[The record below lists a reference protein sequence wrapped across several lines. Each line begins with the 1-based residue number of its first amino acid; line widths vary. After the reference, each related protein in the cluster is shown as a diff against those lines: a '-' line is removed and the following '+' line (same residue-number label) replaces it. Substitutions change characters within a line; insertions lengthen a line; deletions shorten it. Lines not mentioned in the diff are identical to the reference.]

1 MGVEQAAN
9 NLQDNTLADQNPHIS
24 SEDQNFA
31 DAEPETHANDTSN
44 APEHEEPGLNN
55 SQAHVGSEQEMEG
68 DGIFITEKPGQHD
81 PVEDDEPDQPDA
93 NQNINSSQND
103 NSEQQMVPYSQNNDE
118 MEVIYSEEEI
128 ASFKNIFDMFDKEKT
143 GLIDIADFQSIMDS
157 LNRNS
162 DEVIELL
169 NEYEFGKDTGK
180 LSFEQFIILM
190 QALEKR
196 IIVNEEDDQLQNEG
210 EGGQIAEIEDH
221 ESPRS
226 ATEEERAQYGS
237 LLPRTG
243 VHFLPDTKVID
254 FLKLLDDYRKKC
266 EKEGQFS
273 EAKRARKKFEDLKEK
288 EILRQQNNMRS
299 AQEQE
304 LLTVENAQKAQ
315 FIEFSQAW
323 DNYMSDYEATA
334 YLSLEKLK
342 EKHLMEIEQLRERIR
357 KDYKVK
363 LKLSKELLEMRKR
376 VRLYVGMKQYD
387 DAEMLEQ
394 KANALEA
401 IEREKMEEELE
412 DIILKQ
418 EEKLRRKQQLALSAL
433 LKRIQRDRNE
443 QLKHRQMD
451 SQRLIQRNKNLL
463 LDLLK
468 KQNMEIRRTTQ
479 FLNFALGTR
488 SPANPHYPK
497 STLYTDP
504 KDAKLS
510 FPKNKTPYYDP
521 VSKTIKVPGK
531 DGSETKSKTR
541 RKSTAAGSKKA
552 KKGANKAIKDQEE
565 VPVESQDSIIKPQL
579 VKD

>member
-1 MGVEQAAN
+1 MSEN
-9 NLQDNTLADQNPHIS
+9 EEIEDDDQENQPPK
-24 SEDQNFA
+24 QNEKP
-31 DAEPETHANDTSN
+31 AEPAKQPATLIRPKVDQVPEKPKTQSEHDLEGSHSNSHHAER
-44 APEHEEPGLNN
+44 A
-55 SQAHVGSEQEMEG
+55 EG
-68 DGIFITEKPGQHD
+68 DGIFITDKLGMQ
-81 PVEDDEPDQPDA
+81 EDDKQDEEEDEEADPDIQNEESE
-93 NQNINSSQND
+93 NQL
-103 NSEQQMVPYSQNNDE
+103 VPYSQNED
-118 MEVIYSEEEI
+118 MDIIYSEEEI
-128 ASFKNIFDMFDKEKT
+128 ASFRNIFDMFDKEKS
-143 GLIDIADFQSIMDS
+143 GYIDIADFQSIMDS
-157 LNRNS
+157 LNRNK

-169 NEYEFGKDTGK
+169 NEYEFGKNSGK
-180 LSFEQFIILM
+180 LSFEEFIILM

-196 IIVNEEDDQLQNEG
+196 IIVNEEEEAQPEG
-210 EGGQIAEIEDH
+210 EGDNNRQLVEAEDH

-357 KDYKVK
+357 QDYKIK

-387 DAEMLEQ
+387 DAETLEQ

-401 IEREKMEEELE
+401 IEKERMEEELE
-412 DIILKQ
+412 EIILKQ

-443 QLKHRQMD
+443 QLKHRQVD

-497 STLYTDP
+497 TTLYTDP
-504 KDAKLS
+504 NDAKLN

-531 DGSETKSKTR
+531 DVPESKKGK
-541 RKSTAAGSKKA
+541 RKSTASGDKK
-552 KKGANKAIKDQEE
+552 KTKTKAIEDEHTDEE
-565 VPVESQDSIIKPQL
+565 DSLIKPQP
-579 VKD
+579 VKK

>member
-1 MGVEQAAN
+1 
-9 NLQDNTLADQNPHIS
+9 
-24 SEDQNFA
+24 
-31 DAEPETHANDTSN
+31 
-44 APEHEEPGLNN
+44 
-55 SQAHVGSEQEMEG
+55 
-68 DGIFITEKPGQHD
+68 
-81 PVEDDEPDQPDA
+81 
-93 NQNINSSQND
+93 
-103 NSEQQMVPYSQNNDE
+103 
-118 MEVIYSEEEI
+118 
-128 ASFKNIFDMFDKEKT
+128 
-143 GLIDIADFQSIMDS
+143 
-157 LNRNS
+157 
-162 DEVIELL
+162 
-169 NEYEFGKDTGK
+169 
-180 LSFEQFIILM
+180 
-190 QALEKR
+190 
-196 IIVNEEDDQLQNEG
+196 
-210 EGGQIAEIEDH
+210 
-221 ESPRS
+221 
-226 ATEEERAQYGS
+226 
-237 LLPRTG
+237 
-243 VHFLPDTKVID
+243 
-254 FLKLLDDYRKKC
+254 
-266 EKEGQFS
+266 
-273 EAKRARKKFEDLKEK
+273 
-288 EILRQQNNMRS
+288 MRS

-357 KDYKVK
+357 KDYKIK

-387 DAEMLEQ
+387 DAELVEQ

-418 EEKLRRKQQLALSAL
+418 EDKLRRKQQLALSAL

-488 SPANPHYPK
+488 SPANPQYPK
-497 STLYTDP
+497 STLYTDN

-510 FPKNKTPYYDP
+510 FPKNKIPYYDP

-531 DGSETKSKTR
+531 DQSDTKSKPR
-541 RKSTAAGSKKA
+541 RKSTAAGSKKG
-552 KKGANKAIKDQEE
+552 KKQSTKAIKDK
-565 VPVESQDSIIKPQL
+565 ESEYDEDSIIKPQP
-579 VKD
+579 VKN